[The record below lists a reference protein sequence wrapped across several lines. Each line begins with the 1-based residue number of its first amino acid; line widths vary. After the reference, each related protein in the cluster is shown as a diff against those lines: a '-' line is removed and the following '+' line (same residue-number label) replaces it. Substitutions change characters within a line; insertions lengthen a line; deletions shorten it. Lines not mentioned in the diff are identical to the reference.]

1 MMDKHQRKQARKDRI
16 RALHNWIEP
25 VYDPSSDIFLAALDD
40 NSVPPTI
47 KQCSGYRKRTKIPRT
62 MVPVHKDYTGPAFFK
77 SKAWR
82 QLRYLAI
89 KVYGRKCMCCSSG
102 EQIHVDHI
110 KPRSRYPH
118 IELDIRNLQILC
130 EECNVGKGTWDMK
143 DWRTDMQ
150 RLQADIVHSKKGKM

>member
-1 MMDKHQRKQARKDRI
+1 MDKHQRRQARKERI
-16 RALHNWIEP
+16 RSLHNWSEP
-25 VYDPSSDIFLAALDD
+25 TYDSSADIFLAALDD
-40 NSVPPTI
+40 HAVPSII
-47 KQCSGYRKRTKIPRT
+47 KVRSGYRRRTKIPRSKS
-62 MVPVHKDYTGPAFFK
+62 PVHKDYTGPAFFK

-89 KVYGRKCMCCSSG
+89 KVYGKKCMCCGSCD

-110 KPRSRYPH
+110 KPRSRYPS

-150 RLQADIVHSKKGKM
+150 RLQADIVHSKKGKL